1 MTVGNKNLIKGYG
14 CYYCMF
20 MVYTQRKNI
29 KKKNNENKKDK
40 KMVMGQFDTA
50 ENLTPRTI

>member
-1 MTVGNKNLIKGYG
+1 MTVGNKNLIKGYL

-40 KMVMGQFDTA
+40 KMVMGQFDT
-50 ENLTPRTI
+50 

>member
-1 MTVGNKNLIKGYG
+1 MTVGNKNLIKGNV

-40 KMVMGQFDTA
+40 KMVMGQFDT
-50 ENLTPRTI
+50 